1 MNIAKSCKGI
11 YRVLRTSVFIVA
23 LLAISNIANAAKYTI
38 GIVIYDNVLTSD
50 VVAPLEV
57 FGIAT
62 KQAWFSN
69 YEVISISPTRE
80 KTIKTEEGLTMVAD
94 KTIYDDM
101 KLDVLLVG
109 SAYDM
114 KPYVGN
120 KDFINFIKEQDK
132 HTLWT
137 ASNCSGSS
145 LLAEAGVLDGKKATT
160 WAGGEKEFADKYK
173 KVDVQ
178 YDSNV
183 VVDDG
188 VITSNGSV
196 VSYQAALVL
205 LEKLS
210 SKKFSTEVADV
221 LQYGRLKSV
230 F

>member
-1 MNIAKSCKGI
+1 MDIAEGCKNI
-11 YRVLRTSVFIVA
+11 YRVLRTVFVVVA
-23 LLAISNIANAAKYTI
+23 LLTISNIVNAAKYTI
-38 GIVIYDNVLTSD
+38 GIVIYDDVLTSD

-69 YEVISISPTRE
+69 YEVISISPTRK

-94 KTIYDDM
+94 KTIYDDL

-114 KPYVGN
+114 KPYINN
-120 KDFINFIKEQDK
+120 KDLINFIKEQDK

-137 ASNCSGSS
+137 VSNCSGSW
-145 LLAEAGVLDGKKATT
+145 LLGEAGVLDGKKATT
-160 WAGGEKEFADKYK
+160 WAGGEKELADRYK
-173 KVDVQ
+173 KIDVQ
-178 YDSNV
+178 YDTNV
-183 VVDDG
+183 VVDEG

-221 LQYGRLKSV
+221 LQFSRLRPV

>member
-1 MNIAKSCKGI
+1 MAKSCSSI
-11 YRVLRTSVFIVA
+11 YRVLRTSFFIVA
-23 LLAISNIANAAKYTI
+23 LLALSNIASAAKYTI

-57 FGIAT
+57 FGVAT

-69 YEVISISPTRE
+69 YEVISISPTRQ

-94 KTIYDDM
+94 KTIYDDL

-114 KPYVGN
+114 KPYVNN
-120 KDFINFIKEQDK
+120 KDLINFIKEQDK

-137 ASNCSGSS
+137 ASNCSGSW
-145 LLAEAGVLDGKKATT
+145 LLGEAGVLDGKKATT
-160 WAGGEKEFADKYK
+160 WAGGEKELADKYK
-173 KVDVQ
+173 KIDVQ
-178 YDSNV
+178 YDTNV
-183 VVDDG
+183 VVDEG

-196 VSYQAALVL
+196 VSYEAALVL

-210 SKKFSTEVADV
+210 SKKFSQEVADV
-221 LQYGRLKSV
+221 IQFGRV
-230 F
+230 RPTF

>member
-1 MNIAKSCKGI
+1 MAKSCSSI
-11 YRVLRTSVFIVA
+11 YRVLRTSFFIVA
-23 LLAISNIANAAKYTI
+23 LLALSNIASAAKYTI

-57 FGIAT
+57 FGVAT

-94 KTIYDDM
+94 KTIYDDL

-114 KPYVGN
+114 KPYVNN
-120 KDFINFIKEQDK
+120 KDLINFIKEQDK

-137 ASNCSGSS
+137 ASNCSGSW
-145 LLAEAGVLDGKKATT
+145 LLGEAGVLNGKKATT
-160 WAGGEKEFADKYK
+160 WAGGEKELADKYK
-173 KVDVQ
+173 KIDVQ
-178 YDSNV
+178 YDTNV
-183 VVDDG
+183 VVDEG

-196 VSYQAALVL
+196 VSYEAALVL

-210 SKKFSTEVADV
+210 SKKFSQEVADV
-221 LQYGRLKSV
+221 IQFGRV
-230 F
+230 RPTF